1 MERFFN
7 TFREHVAVYYI
18 SASEFV
24 ANRFTHTRVF
34 FAITG
39 FKIYMRDR

>member
-18 SASEFV
+18 SPPSLSPID
-24 ANRFTHTRVF
+24 
-34 FAITG
+34 FAFDTL
-39 FKIYMRDR
+39 FELLNKD